1 MTAGVQLNAIDPR
14 SLADLRQLARADG
27 QSDEALRGAAKQ
39 FEALFLSMMLKSM
52 RQANPGTGPM
62 DSDQTRLYQELLDQ
76 QLASNIAQGK
86 GAGLADALFRQLGGG
101 KTDTNDA
108 LTAAGGFPLNGVA
121 RWNGSAADALLTRGS
136 TATASGSD
144 ALATGGL
151 NRRQIGALLA
161 LGGENS
167 GQGSSTSASDVFARS
182 SALSAKLAAAIDAAK
197 DAGNAVAQRAR
208 EFVAEIWP
216 HALEAAKATGIP
228 ARFMVAQAALE
239 TGWGAKQQ
247 KNADGTPTYNLFN
260 IKAGKAWAGD
270 TTERTVSEY
279 EDGQW
284 TQENAR
290 FRSYASYA
298 DAFTDYARLM
308 TRNPRYAAV
317 PGTRDAAGFA
327 QKLQN
332 AGYATD
338 PQYAQKLTRVIGGDT
353 LRHALAAR
361 QG

>member
-1 MTAGVQLNAIDPR
+1 
-14 SLADLRQLARADG
+14 
-27 QSDEALRGAAKQ
+27 
-39 FEALFLSMMLKSM
+39 MMLKSM
-52 RQANPGTGPM
+52 RQANPSNGPM

-76 QLASNIAQGK
+76 QLASNIAQGR
-86 GAGLADALFRQLGGG
+86 GAGMADALFRQLGGG
-101 KTDTNDA
+101 KATSSDA
-108 LTAAGGFPLNGVA
+108 LTAAGGVPLDRAA
-121 RWNGSAADALLTRGS
+121 RWHGNASDTLAARAK
-136 TATASGSD
+136 GSD

-161 LGGENS
+161 LGSED
-167 GQGSSTSASDVFARS
+167 QGTTGTGTRADDAFAGS

-216 HALEAAKATGIP
+216 HALAAAKATGIP
-228 ARFMVAQAALE
+228 AQFMVAQAALE

-247 KNADGTPTYNLFN
+247 KNADGSPTYNLFN
-260 IKAGKAWAGD
+260 IKAGKAWTGD
-270 TTERTVSEY
+270 TAERTVSEY
-279 EDGQW
+279 ESGQW

-298 DAFTDYARLM
+298 DAFADYAKLM

-338 PQYAQKLTRVIGGDT
+338 PLYAQKLTRVIGGDT
-353 LRHALAAR
+353 LRHALAAK

>member
-14 SLADLRQLARADG
+14 SLADLRQLARTEG
-27 QSDEALRGAAKQ
+27 QSDAALRGAAKQ

-52 RQANPGTGPM
+52 RQANPSNGPM
-62 DSDQTRLYQELLDQ
+62 DNDQTRLYQELLDQ

-101 KTDTNDA
+101 KTEANDA
-108 LTAAGGFPLNGVA
+108 LAAAGGFPLSDAA
-121 RWNGSAADALLTRGS
+121 RWNGSAADALLQRDNDKDKGK
-136 TATASGSD
+136 GSD

-161 LGGENS
+161 LGSDGA
-167 GQGSSTSASDVFARS
+167 GQGDAARVSDALADG
-182 SALSAKLAAAIDAAK
+182 SALSAKLAAAIDAAR

-216 HALEAAKATGIP
+216 HAVEAAKATGIP

-247 KNADGTPTYNLFN
+247 KNADGSPTHNLFN

-270 TTERTVSEY
+270 TAASTVSEY

-284 TQENAR
+284 KQEDAR

-298 DAFTDYARLM
+298 EAFADYARLM

-353 LRHALAAR
+353 LRHALLAAR
-361 QG
+361 